1 MESGVDCPRMNDTPS
16 NAEMP
21 VPVAPAKSHHLFGEE
36 LVQAHAL
43 ARTKS
48 AVRVR
53 FGAPPYQHEVWV
65 WAGAVRVLTGDTA
78 DQLPN
83 EVR

>member
-1 MESGVDCPRMNDTPS
+1 MNDTPS

-21 VPVAPAKSHHLFGEE
+21 VPAAPAKSHHLFGEE
-36 LVQAHAL
+36 PVQANAL

-48 AVRVR
+48 TARVR

-65 WAGAVRVLTGDTA
+65 WARAVRVLTGDTA
-78 DQLPN
+78 DQLQN
-83 EVR
+83 DVR

>member
-1 MESGVDCPRMNDTPS
+1 MNDTPS
-16 NAEMP
+16 NVETP

-43 ARTKS
+43 AWTKR

-53 FGAPPYQHEVWV
+53 FGALAYQHEVWV
-65 WAGAVRVLTGDTA
+65 SAGAVRVLTGDTA
-78 DQLPN
+78 DSGRPAAK
-83 EVR
+83 